1 MVSVRATGSGDWALV
16 RDVRLAALRDAPGAF
31 ASTYEREAAYTEE
44 QWRGW
49 FSDRFAMFLA
59 HLQDRAEPAGLAG
72 VFDAGDGAGLV
83 SMWVRPDARGRGVG
97 EALMNAAAGWAKDRG
112 HDAMYLWVAEA
123 NEPARRLYERYGF
136 TPTGDRQPLPS
147 NPGVPEIRMRLGLLL
162 RSSTIWP
169 GSAPRV
175 LTGRRFLLLSVLH
188 EESASLTSVLGT
200 RSISAGLH
208 RLLPVPSTRYA

>member
-1 MVSVRATGSGDWALV
+1 MVSVRATGPGDWELV
-16 RDVRLAALRDAPGAF
+16 RDVRLAALRDAPDAF

-59 HLQDRAEPAGLAG
+59 HLEDRAEPAGLAG

-123 NEPARRLYERYGF
+123 NERPGGCTSATGSPRPETASRCRPTPPCRKSGCAGRSDPAVLGF
-136 TPTGDRQPLPS
+136 VPVFCRQDDRKQEQI
-147 NPGVPEIRMRLGLLL
+147 G
-162 RSSTIWP
+162 
-169 GSAPRV
+169 RV
-175 LTGRRFLLLSVLH
+175 SPGRRR
-188 EESASLTSVLGT
+188 TSSQGT
-200 RSISAGLH
+200 VSCCYQ
-208 RLLPVPSTRYA
+208 P

>member
-1 MVSVRATGSGDWALV
+1 MVSVRATGPGDWELV
-16 RDVRLAALRDAPGAF
+16 RDVRLAALRDAPDAF

-59 HLQDRAEPAGLAG
+59 HLEDRAEPAGLAG
-72 VFDAGDGAGLV
+72 VFDRDDGAGLV

-123 NEPARRLYERYGF
+123 NERGPAAVRALRVHPDRR
-136 TPTGDRQPLPS
+136 PPAAAVQPRRAG
-147 NPGVPEIRMRLGLLL
+147 NPD
-162 RSSTIWP
+162 
-169 GSAPRV
+169 APAA
-175 LTGRRFLLLSVLH
+175 LSVPDRRVGNPLFIRW
-188 EESASLTSVLGT
+188 SPSPAPGT
-200 RSISAGLH
+200 VK
-208 RLLPVPSTRYA
+208 PVCLNR

>member
-1 MVSVRATGSGDWALV
+1 MVSVRATGPGDWELV
-16 RDVRLAALRDAPGAF
+16 RDVRLAALRDAPDAF

-59 HLQDRAEPAGLAG
+59 HLEDRAGAAGLAG
-72 VFDAGDGAGLV
+72 VFDREDGAGLV

-97 EALMNAAAGWAKDRG
+97 EALMNAAAGWATERG

-147 NPGVPEIRMRLGLLL
+147 NRDVPEIRMRRPL
-162 RSSTIWP
+162 
-169 GSAPRV
+169 
-175 LTGRRFLLLSVLH
+175 
-188 EESASLTSVLGT
+188 
-200 RSISAGLH
+200 
-208 RLLPVPSTRYA
+208 

>member
-1 MVSVRATGSGDWALV
+1 MVSVRATGSGDWELV
-16 RDVRLAALRDAPGAF
+16 RDVRLAALRDAPDAF

-49 FSDRFAMFLA
+49 LSDRFAMFLA
-59 HLQDRAEPAGLAG
+59 HRPDHADPAGLAG

-147 NPGVPEIRMRLGLLL
+147 NPAVPEIRMRLPL
-162 RSSTIWP
+162 
-169 GSAPRV
+169 
-175 LTGRRFLLLSVLH
+175 
-188 EESASLTSVLGT
+188 
-200 RSISAGLH
+200 
-208 RLLPVPSTRYA
+208 

>member
-1 MVSVRATGSGDWALV
+1 MVSVCQAKPDEWELM
-16 RDVRLAALRDAPGAF
+16 RDVRLAALREAPDAF

-49 FSDRFAMFLA
+49 FSDRFVMFLA

-72 VFDAGDGAGLV
+72 VFDRDGGASLV

-97 EALMNAAAGWAKDRG
+97 EALVDAAAGWARTRG
-112 HDAMYLWVAEA
+112 RDAMYLWVAEA

-147 NPGVPEIRMRLGLLL
+147 NPAVPEIRMRRPL
-162 RSSTIWP
+162 
-169 GSAPRV
+169 
-175 LTGRRFLLLSVLH
+175 
-188 EESASLTSVLGT
+188 
-200 RSISAGLH
+200 
-208 RLLPVPSTRYA
+208 